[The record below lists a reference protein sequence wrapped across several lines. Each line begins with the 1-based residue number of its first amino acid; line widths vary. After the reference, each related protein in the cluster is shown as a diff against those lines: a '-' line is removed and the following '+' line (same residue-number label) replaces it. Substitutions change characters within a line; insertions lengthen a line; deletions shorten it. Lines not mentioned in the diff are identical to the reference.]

1 MKLKLSRITSFRRRQ
16 VISLLIACLL
26 FIAKKMGPRGRVHWV
41 GYHNRPR
48 RFERALFFL
57 LLIGA
62 MAILERDQYLLW
74 CIMWGGWL
82 SIFISAY
89 SIYRMFPR
97 KRY

>member
-1 MKLKLSRITSFRRRQ
+1 
-16 VISLLIACLL
+16 LINCLL
-26 FIAKKMGPRGRVHWV
+26 FISKHLGPRARVHWA
-41 GYHNRPR
+41 GRRHRPR

-82 SIFISAY
+82 SLFISAY
-89 SIYRMFPR
+89 SIYRLVPR
-97 KRY
+97 KRYHWAGIKGRK